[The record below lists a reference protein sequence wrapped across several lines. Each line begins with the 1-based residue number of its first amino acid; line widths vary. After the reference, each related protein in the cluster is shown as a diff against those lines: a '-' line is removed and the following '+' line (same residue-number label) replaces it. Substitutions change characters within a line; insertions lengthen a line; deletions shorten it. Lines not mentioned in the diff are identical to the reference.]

1 VKPLPPF
8 WFGIGPCAVLGR
20 QVGIE
25 SDCRFGSAC
34 WSRCRF
40 GSANVKTQPFGVGKC
55 KPFWFGRLKPLPFWV
70 GRLSGKTWYCIT
82 DWNGITVLV
91 ESFNLPTKIARHRKA
106 ATVAYVMGDADKV
119 LQAAY
124 DDTATEV
131 RFIDIGERRT
141 SIKTVRR
148 RHYDQNLQNI

>member
-1 VKPLPPF
+1 M
-8 WFGIGPCAVLGR
+8 
-20 QVGIE
+20 
-25 SDCRFGSAC
+25 
-34 WSRCRF
+34 
-40 GSANVKTQPFGVGKC
+40 KTQPFGVGKC

-82 DWNGITVLV
+82 DWNGTTVLV
-91 ESFNLPTKIARHRKA
+91 ESYNLQTKIARHRKVATA
-106 ATVAYVMGDADKV
+106 ADVMGDADKV

-148 RHYDQNLQNI
+148 RHYDQNLQNN